1 MIRAFRTWR
10 AKCAEREA
18 EYWQAEARRC
28 ALAAYAIDPM
38 QEPLRWGRLQHR
50 VNWARY
56 NARAAIA
63 KATGSAS

>member
-1 MIRAFRTWR
+1 MIQFLRAWR
-10 AKCAEREA
+10 ARRAERQA

-28 ALAAYAIDPM
+28 ALLAHDLDPM
-38 QEPLRWGRLQHR
+38 REPLRWARLQNR

-63 KATGSAS
+63 KAEVQS